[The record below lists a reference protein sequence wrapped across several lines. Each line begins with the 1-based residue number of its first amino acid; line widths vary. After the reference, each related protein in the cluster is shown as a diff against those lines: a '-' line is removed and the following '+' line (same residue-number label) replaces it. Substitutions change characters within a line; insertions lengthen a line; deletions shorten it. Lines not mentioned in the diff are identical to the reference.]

1 MGRDPFLFSYFERGS
16 IHVLTHTHSV
26 SSSYASNHPKEK
38 PKKERKF
45 DLHTITPLINTTSVV
60 KVYMKEQER
69 NTNQNTYI
77 NYFRDRKT
85 YLNTHTH
92 VFQLVLV
99 RLCMLSNPKKLSR
112 VFGYKSNL

>member
-1 MGRDPFLFSYFERGS
+1 M
-16 IHVLTHTHSV
+16 THEYSV

-45 DLHTITPLINTTSVV
+45 DLHTITPFINTTFVV

-77 NYFRDRKT
+77 NYYRDRKSI
-85 YLNTHTH
+85 YTH
-92 VFQLVLV
+92 VFELVLV
-99 RLCMLSNPKKLSR
+99 RSCMLSNPKKLSW